1 MDNFGSMVRDVGAHI
16 HPTWTNWQPQME
28 FSNME
33 LANPSMSTDVLSEFD
48 FDSFLHD
55 GDANAEPFDF
65 NGAFAG
71 MEGGEIG
78 AE

>member
-1 MDNFGSMVRDVGAHI
+1 MDF
-16 HPTWTNWQPQME
+16 
-28 FSNME
+28 
-33 LANPSMSTDVLSEFD
+33 ANPLTSSDVLNDFD

-55 GDANAEPFDF
+55 GAGADDGSFDF
-65 NGAFAG
+65 ANSAFG

>member
-1 MDNFGSMVRDVGAHI
+1 MMDNFGMVSPRNVFSTVLELI
-16 HPTWTNWQPQME
+16 ILQME
-28 FSNME
+28 FGNME
-33 LANPSMSTDVLSEFD
+33 LANPLDTGNVLNDFD

-55 GDANAEPFDF
+55 GDGSNEPFDF
-65 NGAFAG
+65 NTTFSG